1 MNLETL
7 AREWHSDATLPE
19 PLRQRLRKKDPKRP
33 VRPARVSLRVA
44 LVGGSLA
51 FFSLLTMAW
60 YKSHYAVPVPLEK
73 RKRVVPQPNGYET
86 ATKACEQKSVALLRT
101 AFGQEWLA
109 SDRPGRHDELMLF
122 ERETKRLAEVLAP
135 AAWKQGK
142 HAEAAQYQA
151 DAIALGMRMQRGGA
165 LLTGL
170 FGRLSEKR
178 GEQGLW
184 DQLDQLDAPTLR
196 ATLARLLDLEAKR
209 TSYADILNE
218 ERYVILQG
226 MHESFA
232 KGPVEMG
239 KQIDLLED
247 LRNPS
252 TIPKATIPG
261 RMWEKVKVVY
271 LGPQSP
277 MAGMD
282 QWLEAIAQASNQ
294 PWQAKRALSL
304 PDDPYC
310 RLYGRSYLRHE
321 FEWVVTAA
329 SRQLLIT
336 SVALRLYRLEK
347 GSTAPSLEAL
357 VAAEYLPTVPLDP
370 FSPTRAPLHYQEGR
384 LWSVGPDGVDNGG
397 VSAHVMHNREK
408 RTLLLWGNQTGD
420 LVAGVTK
427 L

>member
-7 AREWHSDATLPE
+7 AQEWHNEAKLPDSV
-19 PLRQRLRKKDPKRP
+19 RQRLRKKDPKRP
-33 VRPARVSLRVA
+33 VRSLRVPLRVA

-60 YKSHYAVPVPLEK
+60 YKSHYTVPVPLEK
-73 RKRVVPQPNGYET
+73 HLRVVPQPNGYET
-86 ATKACEQKSVALLRT
+86 AARACEQKSVALLRT

-122 ERETKRLAEVLAP
+122 ERETIRLAEVLAP
-135 AAWKQGK
+135 AALKQGK
-142 HAEAAQYQA
+142 HAEAAQYQV
-151 DAIALGMRMQRGGA
+151 DSIALGMRMQRGGA

-178 GEQGLW
+178 GEKGLW
-184 DQLDQLDAPTLR
+184 DQLEQLDAPTLR
-196 ATLARLLDLEAKR
+196 AILTRLLDLETKR
-209 TSYADILNE
+209 TPYADILNE
-218 ERYVILQG
+218 ERFVILQG
-226 MHESFA
+226 MHELFA

-239 KQIDLLED
+239 KKIDLLED
-247 LRNPS
+247 LRNTS
-252 TIPKATIPG
+252 VIPKATIPG

-277 MAGMD
+277 IAGMD
-282 QWLEAIAQASNQ
+282 QWLEAVAQASNQ
-294 PWQAKRALSL
+294 PWQAKRALTL

-310 RLYGRSYLRHE
+310 RLYGRSYLMHE
-321 FEWVVTAA
+321 FEWVATAA

-336 SVALRLYRLEK
+336 SLALRLYRLEK
-347 GSTAPSLEAL
+347 GSVAPSLEAL
-357 VAAEYLPTVPLDP
+357 VAAGYLPTVPRDP
-370 FSPTRAPLHYQEGR
+370 FSPTRAPLHYQKGR

-397 VSAHVMHNREK
+397 VSVHVMHNRQAK
-408 RTLLLWGNQTGD
+408 SLLLFGNQLGD
-420 LVAGVTK
+420 FVAGETK